1 MVAIFLTKVS
11 RFLTLLV
18 CVPGFVACVSQSSS
32 DNKAGTTSNNETGA
46 ENAPC
51 PPARSLFSTK
61 CNANNS
67 RNNNSQNNNAK
78 GERLRL
84 LVPASLRSANRN
96 LQDDVNNVIR
106 NHSDEIMQCWTS
118 RGRARFKGTE
128 KVTAEFYIQPNGKVA
143 NTQIKSD
150 ISDSGSKTL
159 KCIDKRILT
168 WKFPKRENERG
179 DLVVSHVFK
188 FSYR

>member
-1 MVAIFLTKVS
+1 MVDFFSTKVS
-11 RFLTLLV
+11 VFLTLLV
-18 CVPGFVACVSQSSS
+18 CAPGFVACVSQTSSENELRSNS
-32 DNKAGTTSNNETGA
+32 DNETGTN
-46 ENAPC
+46 NANC

-67 RNNNSQNNNAK
+67 HSNNSQNNNAK

-118 RGRARFKGTE
+118 MGRARFKGTE

-150 ISDSGSKTL
+150 ISDSSSKTL
-159 KCIDKRILT
+159 KCIDNRILT